1 MFSIKY
7 IKSDNTTYLMQFKN
21 GQVKRQGNGL
31 SFWYF
36 AQNTSLVAIPTGAI
50 EAPFMC
56 KESTSDFQEITLQ
69 GQIVYRI
76 AQPELLAASMNFT
89 LNADQKSYVS
99 EDPEKLKA
107 RIVRL
112 VQVALRNNV
121 EKLNLRKALNAADDL
136 VDEVKL
142 YLSESE
148 TLCTLGI
155 ELIDLSLLAIKPS
168 PETSRALEAAIREQ
182 LLQEADDAI
191 YLRRNAS
198 IEQERKVKE
207 NELNTELAVQAKQKQ
222 LQQEKLLAEKA
233 YKEEKRSIA
242 ADELEGQISRE
253 AERQKLI
260 ALSSEN
266 ERNQADTKAYEIAET
281 MKAWSQVDPAILEAM
296 ALAKMEPQQL
306 LAQSFRELASNSEK
320 IGQLNIAPD
329 MLEALAGRRAT

>member
-21 GQVKRQGNGL
+21 GKVKRQGNGL

-50 EAPFMC
+50 EAPFIC
-56 KESTSDFQEITLQ
+56 KEVTSDFQEITLQ

-76 AQPELLAASMNFT
+76 VQPELLAKSMNFT
-89 LNADQKSYVS
+89 LNADQKAYVS
-99 EDPEKLKA
+99 DDPEKLKA

-112 VQVALRNNV
+112 VQVALRNKV
-121 EKLNLRKALNAADDL
+121 EKLNLRTALSAADDL
-136 VDEVKL
+136 VNLVKL
-142 YLSESE
+142 ALGQSE
-148 TLCTLGI
+148 TLDALGI
-155 ELIDLSLLAIKPS
+155 ELIDLALLAIKPS
-168 PETSRALEAAIREQ
+168 PETARALESAIREQ
-182 LLQEADDAI
+182 LLQEADNAI

-207 NELNTELAVQAKQKQ
+207 NELNTELAVQAKQQQ

-233 YKEEKRSIA
+233 FKEEKRSIA
-242 ADELEGQISRE
+242 ADELSGQIARE

-260 ALSSEN
+260 ALSTQN
-266 ERNQADTKAYEIAET
+266 ERNQADVRAYEISET

-296 ALAKMEPQQL
+296 ALSKMNPQQL

-329 MLEALAGRRAT
+329 LLKALADGRQA

>member
-21 GQVKRQGNGL
+21 GKVKRQGNGL

-50 EAPFMC
+50 EAPFIC
-56 KESTSDFQEITLQ
+56 KEVTSDFQEITLQ

-76 AQPELLAASMNFT
+76 VQPELLAKSMNFT
-89 LNADQKSYVS
+89 LNADQKAYVS
-99 EDPEKLKA
+99 DDPEKLKA

-112 VQVALRNNV
+112 VQVALRNKV
-121 EKLNLRKALNAADDL
+121 EKLNLRTALSAADDL
-136 VDEVKL
+136 VNLVKL
-142 YLSESE
+142 ALGQSE
-148 TLCTLGI
+148 TLDALGI
-155 ELIDLSLLAIKPS
+155 ELIDLALLAIKPS
-168 PETSRALEAAIREQ
+168 PETARALESAIREQ
-182 LLQEADDAI
+182 LLQEADNAI

-207 NELNTELAVQAKQKQ
+207 NELNTELAVQAKQQQ

-233 YKEEKRSIA
+233 FKEEKRSIA
-242 ADELEGQISRE
+242 ADELSGQIARE

-260 ALSSEN
+260 ALS
-266 ERNQADTKAYEIAET
+266 NQADVRAYEISET

-296 ALAKMEPQQL
+296 ALSKMNPQQL

-329 MLEALAGRRAT
+329 LIKALADGRQA

>member
-21 GQVKRQGNGL
+21 GKVKRQGNGL

-50 EAPFMC
+50 EAPFIC
-56 KESTSDFQEITLQ
+56 KEVTSDFQEITLQ

-76 AQPELLAASMNFT
+76 VQPELLAKSMNFT
-89 LNADQKSYVS
+89 LNADQKAYVS
-99 EDPEKLKA
+99 DDPEKLKA

-112 VQVALRNNV
+112 VQVALRNKV
-121 EKLNLRKALNAADDL
+121 EKLNLRTALSAADDL
-136 VDEVKL
+136 VNLVKL
-142 YLSESE
+142 ALGQSE
-148 TLCTLGI
+148 TLDALGI
-155 ELIDLSLLAIKPS
+155 ELIDLALLAIKPS
-168 PETSRALEAAIREQ
+168 PETARALESAIREQ
-182 LLQEADDAI
+182 LLQEADNAI

-207 NELNTELAVQAKQKQ
+207 NELNTELAVQAKQQQ

-233 YKEEKRSIA
+233 FKEEKRSIA
-242 ADELEGQISRE
+242 ADELSGQIARE

-260 ALSSEN
+260 ALS
-266 ERNQADTKAYEIAET
+266 NQADVRAYEISET

-296 ALAKMEPQQL
+296 ALSKMNPQQL

-329 MLEALAGRRAT
+329 LLKALADGRQA